1 MTEALELCADGISA
15 LVERHARLRFPV
27 DDPRWSELVQDIAA
41 RQRRRRRKMD
51 RALGLLSRFKRTQRF
66 VRSDYERSWNGLSVV
81 EQLSAS
87 GPADACL
94 WREQG
99 YLFEGQGL
107 KLIHNELLA
116 SSIELLRP
124 STVLEVGCGNGFH
137 LFLLALRFPAV
148 AFSGLELTEAGI
160 RASRA
165 LQEWPEAPPVLREHA
180 IQPLPDPSAH
190 RRVRFERGTA
200 AEIPLADGSFDL
212 VYTSLALEQ
221 MEEIHDRALQE
232 IARVARRHVV
242 MLEPFRDWNDQ
253 GIRRDYVE
261 SRDIFSGRISEL
273 PRYGL
278 KPVLVFDDF
287 PSKVALGVGLIVA
300 EKRSQEAAS
309 AR

>member
-1 MTEALELCADGISA
+1 MTGALELCADGVSA
-15 LVERHARLRFPV
+15 LVERYAKLRFPL
-27 DDPRWSELVQDIAA
+27 DDPRWSDLVQDIAA

-51 RALGLLSRFKRTQRF
+51 RSLGLFSRFKRTQRF

-81 EQLSAS
+81 EQLSTTGS
-87 GPADACL
+87 GDACV

-107 KLIHNELLA
+107 KLIHNWALA
-116 SSIELLRP
+116 SSLELLRP

-160 RASRA
+160 RAARA
-165 LQEWPEAPPVLREHA
+165 LQEWPEVPPALRAHGSE
-180 IQPLPDPSAH
+180 PLPDPSAH

-200 AEIPLADGSFDL
+200 AEIPFADGSFDL

-232 IARVARRHVV
+232 IARVAKRHVV
-242 MLEPFRDWNDQ
+242 MLEPFRDWNDE
-253 GIRRDYVE
+253 GVRRDYVE
-261 SRDIFSGRISEL
+261 SRDIFSGRVSEL
-273 PRYGL
+273 PQYGL
-278 KPVLVFDDF
+278 EPVLVFDDF
-287 PSKVALGVGLIVA
+287 PSKVALGVGLVAA
-300 EKRSQEAAS
+300 EKRAS
-309 AR
+309 R